1 MEAGMFPTLAQAW
14 TGRVLALALSLA
26 LVACADGKAKQ
37 TADKPT
43 ADKQAAA
50 EPHTVRVETVRLK
63 PLTTQLALTGT
74 VRARYE
80 IPMAFRVPG
89 KIAARLVDAGARVK
103 AGQVLAKLEP
113 EDYRLALKAAEADL
127 RSAEAEMERATAQ
140 EARTRDLTAKGHAS
154 QAAND
159 QAVTTARA
167 ARERL
172 DAARSQRE
180 IAANRLAYADLIA
193 ESDGLVMNVSAEPG
207 QVVAEGRAVL
217 TLAADGAREAVVAVP
232 ESRLPALGSGEAR
245 VTFWAMPD
253 RTVTAKLRELS
264 PEADAVTRTFLAR
277 FSLDGAN
284 DLPLGITAQVTLT
297 PSSVA
302 GSRAEIA
309 EVPSTAVWWRGNQAM
324 VWVADDASGRLNERK
339 VEMVRLGTERAAVRG
354 DLKDGD
360 KIVVLGVHRLDASMP
375 IRLSELH

>member
-1 MEAGMFPTLAQAW
+1 MMEAGMFQTQAQARTSFW
-14 TGRVLALALSLA
+14 LALALSLTLA
-26 LVACADGKAKQ
+26 ACTDGKAKQ
-37 TADKPT
+37 T
-43 ADKQAAA
+43 AA
-50 EPHTVRVETVRLK
+50 EPHTVRVEAVRLQ
-63 PLTTQLALTGT
+63 PLTAQLTLTGT

-80 IPMAFRVPG
+80 IPMAFRVSG
-89 KIAARLVDAGARVK
+89 KIAARLVDPGARVK

-113 EDYRLALKAAEADL
+113 EDYRLALKAAEADV
-127 RSAEAEMERATAQ
+127 RSAQAEMERATAQ
-140 EARTRDLTAKGHAS
+140 EGRTRDLTAKGHAS

-172 DAARSQRE
+172 DAANSQRE
-180 IAANRLAYADLIA
+180 IAANRLTYTDLVAEADGVVMSVAA
-193 ESDGLVMNVSAEPG
+193 EAG
-207 QVVAEGRAVL
+207 QVVSEGRAVL
-217 TLAADGAREAVVAVP
+217 TLAGDGAREAVVAVP

-277 FSLDGAN
+277 FALDGAN

-297 PSSVA
+297 PASTPKGGTEV
-302 GSRAEIA
+302 A
-309 EVPSTAVWWRGNQAM
+309 EVPSTAVWWRGDQAM
-324 VWVADDASGRLNERK
+324 VWVADDATGRLTERK
-339 VEMVRLGTERAAVRG
+339 VAIVRLGSERAAVRG

-360 KIVVLGVHRLDASMP
+360 KVVVLGVHRLDASMP
-375 IRLSELH
+375 IRVSELH